1 MSLEL
6 KDTLSICR
14 QIRGNNHDSGTHYLL
29 GYLWANT
36 SDKEKKRIYKLFKK
50 DLDEI
55 QEKIKDQKSRACRIS
70 GVSDS
75 PPEVGRVAPISVG
88 GYPQA

>member
-6 KDTLSICR
+6 QDTLAICR
-14 QIRGNNHDSGTHYLL
+14 QIRNNDRDSGTHYLL

-36 SDKEKKRIYKLFKK
+36 PDKEKERIYKLFKA

-55 QEKIKDQKSRACRIS
+55 GEK
-70 GVSDS
+70 
-75 PPEVGRVAPISVG
+75 
-88 GYPQA
+88 

>member
-1 MSLEL
+1 MISIEL
-6 KDTLSICR
+6 QDVLKTCR

-36 SDKEKKRIYKLFKK
+36 SDKEKLRIAKLFQK

-55 QEKIKDQKSRACRIS
+55 KNE
-70 GVSDS
+70 
-75 PPEVGRVAPISVG
+75 
-88 GYPQA
+88 